1 MISDIL
7 IFIISL
13 VVLIFSSEIFTVNA
27 VKLARSIGVSQFF
40 IGSTIIGIGTSL
52 PEILVTDYASFK
64 GESGIVLGNVLGSNV
79 TNIALV
85 LGLAIFLKS
94 TVVNNDNLLKD
105 SIIHFLVLFTGCLI
119 ILSGNSVSRIE
130 GMFLIGMYFLYIYYL
145 LKTHRIQ
152 NGDDNDSKSTFNI
165 RIVLYTILG
174 LVGVIGGSKLLV
186 DSAVIIASEMGISN
200 MVIGLTIISLGTS
213 LPELAV
219 SVSAA
224 KRGFIMLIFGNIIG
238 SNITNMNIATGTASL
253 INEVTVN
260 NTNLIKFN
268 LLYLLLLSAILIIIV
283 KKGVISR
290 WWGGLYLLMY
300 GFFII
305 YNL

>member
-1 MISDIL
+1 M
-7 IFIISL
+7 
-13 VVLIFSSEIFTVNA
+13 NA
-27 VKLARSIGVSQFF
+27 VKLARSMGVSQFF
-40 IGSTIIGIGTSL
+40 IGTTIIGIGTSL
-52 PEILVTDYASFK
+52 PEILITDYASLK
-64 GESGIVLGNVLGSNV
+64 GECGIVLGNVLGSNV

-85 LGLAIFLKS
+85 LGLAIFLRS
-94 TVVNNDNLLKD
+94 TVITNDNLLKD
-105 SIIHFLVLFTGCLI
+105 SIIHFLVLCMGCLF
-119 ILSGNSVSRIE
+119 ILSGNSVGRIE
-130 GMFLIGMYFLYIYYL
+130 GMLLIGMYFVYIYYL
-145 LKTHRIQ
+145 LKTHTIEK
-152 NGDDNDSKSTFNI
+152 GDDTGIKSTFNMQ
-165 RIVLYTILG
+165 IVLYTILG
-174 LVGVIGGSKLLV
+174 LVGVVGGSKLLV
-186 DSAVIIASEMGISN
+186 DSAVIIASDLGIPN
-200 MVIGLTIISLGTS
+200 MVIGLTIIALGTS

-238 SNITNMNIATGTASL
+238 SNITNMNLATGTASV
-253 INEVTVN
+253 INEVIVD

-300 GFFII
+300 VFFII

>member
-1 MISDIL
+1 LISDIIIFITSL
-7 IFIISL
+7 IFL
-13 VVLIFSSEIFTVNA
+13 VFSSEIFTVNA
-27 VKLARSIGVSQFF
+27 VKLARSMGVSQFF

-52 PEILVTDYASFK
+52 PEILITDYASLK
-64 GESGIVLGNVLGSNV
+64 GECGIVLGNVLGSNV

-94 TVVNNDNLLKD
+94 TVITNDNLLKD
-105 SIIHFLVLFTGCLI
+105 SIIHFFVLGAGCLF
-119 ILSGNSVSRIE
+119 ILSGNSVGRIE

-145 LKTHRIQ
+145 LKTHTIEK
-152 NGDDNDSKSTFNI
+152 GDDNDSKSTFNMTN
-165 RIVLYTILG
+165 VLYTILG
-174 LVGVIGGSKLLV
+174 LVGVVGGSKLLV
-186 DSAVIIASEMGISN
+186 DSAVVIASELGISN
-200 MVIGLTIISLGTS
+200 MVIGLTIIALGTS

-224 KRGFIMLIFGNIIG
+224 KRGFTMLIFGNIIG
-238 SNITNMNIATGTASL
+238 SNITNMNLATGTASV
-253 INEVTVN
+253 INEVTVD

-268 LLYLLLLSAILIIIV
+268 LPFLLLLSAILIIIV